1 MSAIKNSSN
10 IAPEFALLVLQ
21 IWDGMVENAP
31 TIKIAGQDLNGI
43 TKVNA
48 VFQLMYSVHNTQNGM
63 ANPANVLLASTALA
77 KDASDVNQATNLMDL
92 SVLESNNQFNVK
104 MWTPLLLVEYAFADL
119 ELMNSKEIVS
129 NVYILQYGMD
139 YFAKEI
145 MMHAWLFHIQW

>member
-1 MSAIKNSSN
+1 
-10 IAPEFALLVLQ
+10 
-21 IWDGMVENAP
+21 MVENAP

-63 ANPANVLLASTALA
+63 VNPANVLLASTALA

-104 MWTPLLLVEYAFADL
+104 M
-119 ELMNSKEIVS
+119 
-129 NVYILQYGMD
+129 
-139 YFAKEI
+139 
-145 MMHAWLFHIQW
+145 